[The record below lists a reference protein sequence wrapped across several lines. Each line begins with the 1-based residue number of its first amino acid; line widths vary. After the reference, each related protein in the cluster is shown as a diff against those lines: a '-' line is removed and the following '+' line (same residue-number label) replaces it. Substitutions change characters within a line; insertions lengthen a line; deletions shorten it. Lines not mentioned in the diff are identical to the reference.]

1 MRVAER
7 VRSWAKRFSFKDN
20 PLADVAEE
28 EPVTPQLQHGA
39 TCTYTTKPVP
49 TSISSQQSQPQIC
62 LSKAVGTRAIPL
74 VLLSRA
80 IFTSQDTIC

>member
-28 EPVTPQLQHGA
+28 EPMQPGVTPQLQHGA
-39 TCTYTTKPVP
+39 PITYTKNSLP
-49 TSISSQQSQPQIC
+49 ISSLHFVSAKQP
-62 LSKAVGTRAIPL
+62 APER
-74 VLLSRA
+74 SRLFSS
-80 IFTSQDTIC
+80 I